1 MQLNGEFMKLVVSVI
16 IACLCASSVK
26 AQLVRR
32 HATLTNEEGVLTLTD
47 SVRVSASNFKNGSYT
62 AIVHAWVHRDFIN
75 GLEQRV
81 MAEAVLFNEKKDTL
95 GRVQESYPLDSLWPS
110 SSHRMSK
117 YCEVVASGKVQ
128 GKELERRSFPTQ
140 MVERFFEG
148 KRGGSLRDPL
158 VDAFKKQ
165 GWERRNFGEYESWGY
180 LNRSS
185 NPGLPDFQALF
196 IFRGSMP
203 YCLVN
208 KGDDFE
214 YEKLKGSEQRTHG
227 MYYFFQRPNDR
238 FLEEIDNIV
247 FDYLPL

>member
-1 MQLNGEFMKLVVSVI
+1 MKLIVPVI
-16 IACLCASSVK
+16 FACLCVSSLQ
-26 AQLVRR
+26 AQVVRR
-32 HATLTNEEGVLTLTD
+32 QATLTNEEGILTLTD
-47 SVRVSASNFKNGSYT
+47 SVRVSASNFENGSYDV
-62 AIVHAWVHRDFIN
+62 IVHTWVHRDFIN
-75 GLEQRV
+75 ELDQRV
-81 MAEAVLFNEKKDTL
+81 MAEAVLFNGKKDTL
-95 GRVQESYPLDSLWPS
+95 GQVQESYPLDSLWPS
-110 SSHRMSK
+110 SAHRMSK
-117 YCEVVASGKVQ
+117 YYEVVASGKVV
-128 GKELERRSFPTQ
+128 GRELERRSFPTQ

-148 KRGGSLRDPL
+148 KRGGSLRAPL
-158 VDAFKKQ
+158 VEAFKKQ
-165 GWERRNFGEYESWGY
+165 GWERRDFGEYESWAY

-208 KGDDFE
+208 KGEEFD

-238 FLEEIDNIV
+238 FLQELDNIV